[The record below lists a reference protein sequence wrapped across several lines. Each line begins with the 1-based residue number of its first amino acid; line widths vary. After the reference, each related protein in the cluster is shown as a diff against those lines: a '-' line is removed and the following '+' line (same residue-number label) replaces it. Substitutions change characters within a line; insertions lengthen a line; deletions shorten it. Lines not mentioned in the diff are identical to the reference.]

1 MLEIDIRDWDRDL
14 IKKLTNVA
22 LAGGATLRVDD
33 NLRVIVLD
41 GDLWDAL
48 RDRLPGLSETL
59 DNIRALS
66 KGD

>member
-1 MLEIDIRDWDRDL
+1 MREIDVREWDIDFV
-14 IKKLTNVA
+14 KKLTNVA
-22 LAGGATLRVDD
+22 LTGGATLRVDD

-41 GDLWDAL
+41 GELWDAL